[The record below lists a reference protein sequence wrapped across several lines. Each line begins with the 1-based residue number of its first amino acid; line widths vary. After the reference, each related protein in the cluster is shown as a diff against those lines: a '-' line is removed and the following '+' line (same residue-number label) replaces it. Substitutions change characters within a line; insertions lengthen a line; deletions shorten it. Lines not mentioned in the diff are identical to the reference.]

1 MNMKQAAAA
10 VAAKQPFRANSCFAE
25 QGSVYVVYSYG
36 YHYPMF
42 IYNGQWYEN
51 EDRYSAT
58 TERHKRSLRPA
69 DTTKVPTAVMKQ
81 LLRECL

>member
-10 VAAKQPFRANSCFAE
+10 VAAKQPFKANSCFAE

-36 YHYPMF
+36 YHYPMLV
-42 IYNGQWYEN
+42 YDGQWYEN

-58 TERHKRSLRPA
+58 TERHKSVLRPVA
-69 DTTKVPTAVMKQ
+69 DTIKVSTARMKQ
-81 LLRECL
+81 LLEA